1 MTTTARDAALS
12 AAPCAPRHEVPR
24 LARDYTTA
32 AAERRMAFLREST
45 GASPEHL
52 GRYSFDPSVLAGNI
66 ENFVGAAQVPVGIAG
81 PLLVHGEHARG
92 VFYVP
97 LATTEGTLVA
107 SYNRGMKLLYAAG
120 GVRTTVVADVMQRAP
135 AFGFDGAREAR
146 AFGDWVTANFA
157 AIKRE
162 AEATTRAGR
171 LRDIEQYPASRFLF
185 LRFNFTT
192 GDAAGQN
199 LTAKATRRAC
209 AWIQARYAGI
219 RQFYLEANLATDK
232 KNSYLNILHTRG
244 KRVTAEATIPAD
256 LARRVMRTTPA
267 EMFRARQVSNLGGLM
282 AGVNN
287 NGNHS
292 ANGIAALFT
301 ATGQDIAN
309 VAESSAAL
317 VHTELLAD
325 GSYYYSITIPALIV
339 ATYGGGTGLPTQR
352 ECLELLGC
360 YGAGKVRKLTE
371 IVAATVLCGEVS
383 LGAAVVSDEWVAA
396 HERLG
401 RNRP

>member
-1 MTTTARDAALS
+1 MASTASVPGEPTAAAS
-12 AAPCAPRHEVPR
+12 RRQVPR
-24 LARDYTTA
+24 LAHDYTAGA
-32 AAERRMAFLREST
+32 ARRRMAFLRDVT
-45 GASPEHL
+45 GASPEHI
-52 GRYSFDPSVLAGNI
+52 GRYSFDPAVLAGNI
-66 ENFVGAAQVPVGIAG
+66 ENFVGVAQVPIGIAG
-81 PLLVHGEHARG
+81 PLLIDGEHARG
-92 VFYVP
+92 TFYVP

-135 AFGFDGAREAR
+135 AFGFDSAREAR
-146 AFGDWVTANFA
+146 AFGDWVAVNFA
-157 AIKRE
+157 DIKRE
-162 AEATTRAGR
+162 AEASTRTGR
-171 LRDIEQYPASRFLF
+171 LHDIEQFPASRFLF

-199 LTAKATRRAC
+199 LTGKATQRAC
-209 AWIQARYAGI
+209 RWIQARYPGI

-232 KNSYLNILHTRG
+232 KSSQLNILRTRG
-244 KRVTAEATIPAD
+244 KRVTAEATIPAS
-256 LARRVMRTTPA
+256 LARRIMHVTPR
-267 EMFRARQVSNLGGLM
+267 EMFRGRQVSNLGGLM

-292 ANGIAALFT
+292 ANAIAALFA

-317 VHTELLAD
+317 VHAELLDD

-360 YGAGKVRKLTE
+360 YGAGKVRKLAE

-383 LGAAVVSDEWVAA
+383 LGAAVIADEWVAA

>member
-1 MTTTARDAALS
+1 MTATAHDAALS
-12 AAPCAPRHEVPR
+12 AAPRPPRHKVPR
-24 LARDYTTA
+24 LACDYTTV
-32 AAERRMAFLREST
+32 AAEQRMAFLREVT

-66 ENFVGAAQVPVGIAG
+66 ENFVGVAQVPIGIAG
-81 PLLVHGEHARG
+81 PLLVDGEHARG
-92 VFYVP
+92 TFYVP

-120 GVRTTVVADVMQRAP
+120 GVRTTVAADLMQRAP
-135 AFGFDGAREAR
+135 AFGFDSAREAR

-162 AEATTRAGR
+162 AETTTRAGR
-171 LRDIEQYPASRFLF
+171 LHDIEQFPASRFLF

-209 AWIQARYAGI
+209 AWIQANYPGI

-232 KNSYLNILHTRG
+232 KNSHLNILHTRG
-244 KRVTAEATIPAD
+244 KRVTAEATIPSG
-256 LARRVMRTTPA
+256 LARKVMHTTPA
-267 EMFRARQVSNLGGLM
+267 QMFQARQVSNLGGLM

-292 ANGIAALFT
+292 ANAIAALFA

-339 ATYGGGTGLPTQR
+339 ATYGGGTALPTQR

-360 YGAGKVRKLTE
+360 YGAGKVGKLTE

-383 LGAAVVSDEWVAA
+383 LGAAVISDEWVAA

>member
-1 MTTTARDAALS
+1 MT
-12 AAPCAPRHEVPR
+12 APVSGVPATGPAGRREVPR
-24 LARDYTTA
+24 LDHDYTA
-32 AAERRMAFLREST
+32 AAARKRMAFLAGEA
-45 GASPEHL
+45 GVSPEHI
-52 GRYSFDPSVLAGNI
+52 GRYSFDPAVLAGNI
-66 ENFVGAAQVPVGIAG
+66 ENFIGVAQVPIGIAG
-81 PLLVHGEHARG
+81 PLLVDGEHARG
-92 VFYVP
+92 TFYVP

-107 SYNRGMKLLYAAG
+107 SYSRGMKLLYQAG
-120 GVRTTVVADVMQRAP
+120 GVRTTVMADVMQRAP
-135 AFGFDGAREAR
+135 AFGFDSAREAR
-146 AFGDWVTANFA
+146 AFGDWVADNFA
-157 AIKRE
+157 AIKNE
-162 AEATTRAGR
+162 AEATTRVGR
-171 LRDIEQYPASRFLF
+171 LHDIEQFSASRFMF

-199 LTAKATRRAC
+199 LTGKATQRAC
-209 AWIQARYAGI
+209 TWIRAHYAGI
-219 RQFYLEANLATDK
+219 RDFSLEANLATDK
-232 KNSYLNILHTRG
+232 KSSHVNILRTRG

-256 LARRVMRTTPA
+256 LARQIMRTTPGQ
-267 EMFRARQVSNLGGLM
+267 MFRARQVSNLGGLL

-292 ANGIAALFT
+292 ANGIAALFA

-317 VHTELLAD
+317 VHTEVLAD

-360 YGAGKVRKLTE
+360 YGPGRVRKLAE

-383 LGAAVVSDEWVAA
+383 LGAAVVAGEWVTA

>member
-1 MTTTARDAALS
+1 LTTTTPAA
-12 AAPCAPRHEVPR
+12 AAAASAPRRQVPR
-24 LARDYTTA
+24 LASDYTTGA
-32 AAERRMAFLREST
+32 ARRRLAFLREAT
-45 GASPEHL
+45 GASPEHI

-66 ENFVGAAQVPVGIAG
+66 ENFIGAAQVPIGIAG
-81 PLLVHGEHARG
+81 PLLVDGEHARG
-92 VFYVP
+92 TFYVP

-120 GVRTTVVADVMQRAP
+120 GVRTTVVGDAMQRAP
-135 AFGFDGAREAR
+135 VFGFDGAREAR
-146 AFGDWVTANFA
+146 AFGNWVTANFA
-157 AIKRE
+157 AIKTE
-162 AEATTRAGR
+162 AEKSTHAGR
-171 LRDIEQYPASRFLF
+171 LRDIEQFPASRFLF

-199 LTAKATRRAC
+199 LTGRATQRAC
-209 AWIQARYAGI
+209 DWIQAHYAGI

-232 KNSYLNILHTRG
+232 KTSQLNILRTRG

-256 LARRVMRTTPA
+256 LARQVMHTTPDA
-267 EMFRARQVSNLGGLM
+267 MFRARQVSNLGGLM

-292 ANGIAALFT
+292 ANAIAALFT

-317 VHTELLAD
+317 VHTELLDD

-360 YGAGKVRKLTE
+360 YGAGRVRKLAE

-383 LGAAVVSDEWVAA
+383 LGAAVITDEWVAA

>member
-1 MTTTARDAALS
+1 MTTS
-12 AAPCAPRHEVPR
+12 AATTPAQAPLRREVPR
-24 LARDYTTA
+24 LDDDYSTA
-32 AAERRMAFLREST
+32 AARQRTAFLA
-45 GASPEHL
+45 GAVGVAPEHI
-52 GRYSFDPSVLAGNI
+52 GRYSFDPAVLAGNI
-66 ENFVGAAQVPVGIAG
+66 ENFIGVAQVPIGIAG
-81 PLLVHGEHARG
+81 PLLVDGEHARG
-92 VFYVP
+92 TFYVP

-107 SYNRGMKLLYAAG
+107 SYNRGMKLVYAAG

-135 AFGFDGAREAR
+135 AFGFDSAREAR
-146 AFGDWVTANFA
+146 AFGEWMAASFA
-157 AIKRE
+157 AIK
-162 AEATTRAGR
+162 AEADATTHVGR
-171 LRDIEQYPASRFLF
+171 LHDIEQFPASRFMF
-185 LRFNFTT
+185 LRFNYTT

-199 LTAKATRRAC
+199 LTGKATRRAC
-209 AWIQARYAGI
+209 AWITAQYPGI
-219 RQFYLEANLATDK
+219 RDFYLEANLATDK
-232 KNSYLNILHTRG
+232 KSSHVNILRTRG
-244 KRVTAEATIPAD
+244 KRVVAEATIPAD
-256 LARRVMRTTPA
+256 LVGRVLHTTPGQ
-267 EMFRARQVSNLGGLM
+267 MFKGRQVSNLGALL

-292 ANGIAALFT
+292 ANAIAALFT

-339 ATYGGGTGLPTQR
+339 ATYGGGTGLATQR

-360 YGAGKVRKLTE
+360 YGSGQVHKFAE
-371 IVAATVLCGEVS
+371 IVAATVLCGEIS
-383 LGAAVVSDEWVAA
+383 LGAAVVADEWVTA